1 MTEVGLGGNPSAS
14 FPWLVIPARG
24 GSVGVPRK
32 NLRMLLGKPLVAYA
46 IETGLRS
53 TLAERVVV
61 ITDDDEIAEVSERYG
76 AQVVREGAAATGG
89 ATLDELVIRHLP
101 DLYALGASADDVL
114 LVCQPTCP
122 LVTSDRVLQAMSE
135 FARGAGSVITVKD
148 DRHLGWRLDAEGN
161 PTPDY
166 AARVNRQL
174 LPAQF
179 RESGA
184 IIGAR
189 IRDIERT
196 GSRIVEP
203 IALVELP
210 EQEALDI
217 DTFADLVVAEHWLTR
232 LSVVIRADA
241 GPLLGMG
248 HVYRALALAQELAR
262 HDVLIVTSAH
272 LPLGDE
278 FFAQQPFAQV
288 AVSDDYDFLRMVKNR
303 AADLVVLDI
312 LDTPAQLIEDIRA
325 CCDTKVVSFEDLG
338 PGAAL
343 TDLVI
348 NDLYGG
354 SAEIGRVL
362 AGPQWS
368 ILAPSFESLPR
379 QAVIGAEVSEL
390 LVLFGGTDPSG
401 LAAKALR
408 ALELAEYRGHVTL
421 VRGMGAEPIEIDQF
435 DLDIDLAQNVS
446 NMARLMAASDLA
458 LSSAGRTLTEL
469 SSIGVPTLC
478 LAQNQK
484 ELAHTHATEEF
495 GVEMLG
501 LGSSVSEA
509 QLAEAI
515 RELVASPERRQALS
529 QAGLRATA
537 GRSNRA
543 VVQAMLNQVGL
554 GHSL

>member
-1 MTEVGLGGNPSAS
+1 
-14 FPWLVIPARG
+14 
-24 GSVGVPRK
+24 
-32 NLRMLLGKPLVAYA
+32 
-46 IETGLRS
+46 
-53 TLAERVVV
+53 
-61 ITDDDEIAEVSERYG
+61 
-76 AQVVREGAAATGG
+76 
-89 ATLDELVIRHLP
+89 
-101 DLYALGASADDVL
+101 
-114 LVCQPTCP
+114 
-122 LVTSDRVLQAMSE
+122 VTSDRILQAMGE

-148 DRHLGWRLDAEGN
+148 DRHLGWRLDADGN

-166 AARVNRQL
+166 QARVNRQL
-174 LPAQF
+174 LPSQF

-189 IRDIERT
+189 IRDIERI

-232 LSVVIRADA
+232 LSIVIRADA

-248 HVYRALALAQELAR
+248 HVYRALALAQELAG
-262 HDVLIVTSAH
+262 HDVLIVTSSH
-272 LPLGDE
+272 LPLGAE
-278 FFAQQPFAQV
+278 FFARQPFAQV
-288 AVSDDYDFLRMVKNR
+288 AVSDDYDFLRMVKIR

-343 TDLVI
+343 VDLVV

-354 SAEIGRVL
+354 SGDVGRVL

-379 QAVIGAEVSEL
+379 QAVIGDEVREL

-421 VRGMGAEPIEIDQF
+421 VRGMGAEPIDIDEFQ
-435 DLDIDLAQNVS
+435 LDIDQAQNVS
-446 NMARLMAASDLA
+446 NMARLMAASDMA
-458 LSSAGRTLTEL
+458 MSSAGRTLTEL
-469 SSIGVPTLC
+469 ASIGVPTLC

-484 ELAHTHATEEF
+484 ELTHTHAAAGF

-501 LGSSVSEA
+501 LGNSISDA
-509 QLAEAI
+509 QLATAVG
-515 RELVASPERRQALS
+515 ELLASPERRQALS
-529 QAGLRATA
+529 AAGLKATA
-537 GRSNRA
+537 GRTNRA
-543 VVQAMLNQVGL
+543 VVQAMLSQIGL